1 MKQWLLQDKY
11 SALLKRIIAS
21 PEKYSLRENK
31 YAFGREIYAKG
42 IYFSVANTKYFSLT
56 QSNISPIPRQ
66 YFSFDPTNYSTFLIN
81 KNAIIIKNS
90 PYANIHLKP
99 IRSNTTPSNGGDT
112 ILAIDENK

>member
-42 IYFSVANTKYFSLT
+42 IYFSVANTK
-56 QSNISPIPRQ
+56 